1 MSQIFLKWLL
11 KKNLIFYFILN
22 VFNFTQVLIKFYIKK
37 FYIKKK
43 KILNIFIINYKFQ
56 YAKY

>member
-1 MSQIFLKWLL
+1 MQQIFLKWLL

-43 KILNIFIINYKFQ
+43 KKILNIFIINYKF
-56 YAKY
+56 